1 MDEYHL
7 QRAMESV
14 HSSLSSPVAIPT
26 SLSPAPGE
34 AKRPCAAGLPHIRE
48 LDGIRGIAAL
58 AVLFHHVCF
67 VSIQPQ
73 DWGPGI
79 RALYHVSYYGNTGVD
94 LFFALS
100 GFLITS
106 LLIQDRASST
116 YYRSFYWKRILR
128 ILPLYVL
135 CLVAVYLFV
144 PQSHAYV
151 MLAALFIVN
160 FAQLFHVT
168 STGPFWTLAIEEQFY
183 LLWPTVVRRRSVPQ
197 LIRWS
202 IGIGISAGVL
212 RLIAAAFGHHNYYFT
227 FLHCDGLAI
236 GALIACLYS
245 QRTGNSNQSGGIRT
259 GWITAG
265 FITGVLLFSV
275 NFLPSSSERELA
287 FISAAYQTG
296 ISLLAGS
303 IVAFVI
309 VHTGSRYLAI
319 FRSSLFTFFGL
330 ISYAVY
336 MIHTYVLMA
345 YEHLNGPLPAG
356 DLTAYAIRFF
366 VVLGVTVGLSLLTY
380 YTIERPA
387 MSLRKY
393 VLAPSSRRSSSH
405 EKGTQKII
413 DAPSQGDESLN
424 ANEPI

>member
-7 QRAMESV
+7 EEAMESV
-14 HSSLSSPVAIPT
+14 PSSLSSPEAVPTTLSSAPVEAI
-26 SLSPAPGE
+26 
-34 AKRPCAAGLPHIRE
+34 RPRAARLPHIRE

-58 AVLFHHVCF
+58 AVLFHHVCY
-67 VSIQPQ
+67 VSIDPQ
-73 DWGPGI
+73 KWGRGI
-79 RALYHVSYYGNTGVD
+79 RALYLVSQYGGSGVD

-106 LLIQDRASST
+106 LLIQDRGSST
-116 YYRSFYWKRILR
+116 YYRSFYWKRVLR
-128 ILPLYVL
+128 ILPLYIL

-151 MLAALFIVN
+151 LLAALFIVN
-160 FAQLFHVT
+160 FAHLFHVA

-183 LLWPTVVRRRSVPQ
+183 LIWPTVVRRRSVPQ

-202 IGIGISAGVL
+202 IGIALSAVVL
-212 RLIAAAFGHHNYYFT
+212 RIIAAAFGHHDYYFT
-227 FLHCDGLAI
+227 FFHCDGLAI

-245 QRTGNSNQSGGIRT
+245 QRTSKNNRTGGIRT
-259 GWITAG
+259 GWIAAG

-275 NFLPSSSERELA
+275 NFLPHSSERELA
-287 FISAAYQTG
+287 FISASTQTG
-296 ISLLAGS
+296 IALLAGT
-303 IVAFVI
+303 IIAFSI
-309 VHTGSRYLAI
+309 VHTGSRYLAV
-319 FRSSLFTFFGL
+319 FRSRLFTFFGL

-366 VVLGVTVGLSLLTY
+366 VVLGVTVALSLLTY
-380 YTIERPA
+380 YAIERPA

-393 VLAPSSRRSSSH
+393 VLAPSSHRSSSH
-405 EKGTQKII
+405 E
-413 DAPSQGDESLN
+413 
-424 ANEPI
+424 

>member
-1 MDEYHL
+1 
-7 QRAMESV
+7 MEPV
-14 HSSLSSPVAIPT
+14 HSSLSSPVAIPNT
-26 SLSPAPGE
+26 LSSAPGE
-34 AKRPCAAGLPHIRE
+34 AIRPRAAGLPHIRE
-48 LDGIRGIAAL
+48 LDGIRGVAAL

-67 VSIQPQ
+67 VSINPQ
-73 DWGPGI
+73 NWGPGI
-79 RALYHVSYYGNTGVD
+79 RALYHVCQYGNAGVD

-116 YYRSFYWKRILR
+116 YYRSFYWKRVLR

-135 CLVAVYLFV
+135 CLVVVYLFV

-151 MLAALFIVN
+151 LLAALFVAN
-160 FAQLFHVT
+160 FAQIFHVT

-183 LLWPTVVRRRSVPQ
+183 LIWPTVVRRRSVPQ

-202 IGIGISAGVL
+202 IGIGISAVVL
-212 RLIAAAFGHHNYYFT
+212 RIIVAAFGHHNYYFT

-245 QRTGNSNQSGGIRT
+245 QRTGKEDRTGGIRT
-259 GWITAG
+259 GWIATG
-265 FITGVLLFSV
+265 FLTGALLFGV
-275 NFLPSSSERELA
+275 VFLPYSSERELA
-287 FISAAYQTG
+287 FISAAGQTG

-303 IVAFVI
+303 IIAFAI
-309 VHTGSRYLAI
+309 VHTGSRYLAV
-319 FRSSLFTFFGL
+319 FRSRLFTFFGL

-366 VVLGVTVGLSLLTY
+366 VVLAVTVGLSLLTY

-393 VLAPSSRRSSSH
+393 VLAPSSRGSSSR
-405 EKGTQKII
+405 EKETQKIM
-413 DAPSQGDESLN
+413 DAPSQGNESIN